1 MFCVFFVVK
10 NGQLTCLTPAVEL
23 SYLEQSDL
31 CIYMFYFSSAI
42 KVIKSLMF
50 CLFILRTD
58 TTYLCK
64 YLVLEFCPVT
74 CILPLIE
81 RS

>member
-1 MFCVFFVVK
+1 M
-10 NGQLTCLTPAVEL
+10 VEL
-23 SYLEQSDL
+23 SYLGQSDL

-50 CLFILRTD
+50 CLFVLRTD
-58 TTYLCK
+58 TTYHVCK
-64 YLVLEFCPVT
+64 YLVLEFCPVSGV
-74 CILPLIE
+74 LPLIK